1 MRFLLLICCGAAAL
15 ATGCASGPEP
25 VTLEGHPGCKT
36 PDLPAQPTSST
47 SSAPQAAQDAP
58 PLLAR
63 VWLCNNTH
71 TVTLY
76 PKAGHADI
84 VDRGCQMR
92 LAQVPAASGTR
103 YENEAAVFWDKGSAA
118 TLQRK
123 PGRQQACREIV
134 LMSQIEDARIPVDD
148 HVRRE
153 RHLAAIEGQW
163 GPAPGRQQSDGSSIF
178 VLGEA
183 FGNVFVGV
191 QPAFG
196 YEGDPMRLLFESG
209 FAPTHAFSVFLRP
222 RSSADAIDAEG
233 SPQTVPGA
241 ATARRLDIDPT
252 VGRAWLSQDKDLICL
267 TVVGNGG
274 SGTNC
279 GASSFV
285 TANGIVL
292 TVGGKTDDA
301 QQLVVG
307 AVPDGVGD
315 VTLKGSEEITVPV
328 RENGYASLAGD
339 VSSQSSSK
347 TTRR

>member
-1 MRFLLLICCGAAAL
+1 MLLLVAGVVVIAIAAV
-15 ATGCASGPEP
+15 TRASGSESRQI
-25 VTLEGHPGCKT
+25 VTRSDEAT
-36 PDLPAQPTSST
+36 SARPAS
-47 SSAPQAAQDAP
+47 
-58 PLLAR
+58 
-63 VWLCNNTH
+63 
-71 TVTLY
+71 
-76 PKAGHADI
+76 
-84 VDRGCQMR
+84 
-92 LAQVPAASGTR
+92 
-103 YENEAAVFWDKGSAA
+103 
-118 TLQRK
+118 
-123 PGRQQACREIV
+123 
-134 LMSQIEDARIPVDD
+134 
-148 HVRRE
+148 
-153 RHLAAIEGQW
+153 
-163 GPAPGRQQSDGSSIF
+163 
-178 VLGEA
+178 
-183 FGNVFVGV
+183 
-191 QPAFG
+191 
-196 YEGDPMRLLFESG
+196 
-209 FAPTHAFSVFLRP
+209 THAFSVFLRP

-339 VSSQSSSK
+339 VSSQEFQQDGATVK
-347 TTRR
+347 VALR